1 MLGHDQTYRRQV
13 EHLAPLL
20 TSRLAVGQITTA
32 TLTDG
37 RHVQDHLV
45 GLLDAL
51 KMTTLMAG
59 LAARLAARP
68 APQTLGCRWL
78 RQPVRRRGP
87 RRITRILRQTTLQL
101 GNLSA
106 QLGDQRRLLDDKR
119 LQSIPRHPT
128 RHKTTFETPLLPP
141 PTT

>member
-1 MLGHDQTYRRQV
+1 MLGHDQTHRRQV

-20 TSRLAVGQITTA
+20 TNRLAVGQITTA
-32 TLTDG
+32 TPTDG
-37 RHVQDHLV
+37 RHMQDHLV

-51 KMTTLMAG
+51 KTTTLAG

-68 APQTLGCRWL
+68 APQALGCRWL

-87 RRITRILRQTTLQL
+87 RRITRVLRQTTPQL
-101 GNLSA
+101 GNLNA
-106 QLGDQRRLLDDKR
+106 QLGNQRRLLDDKR
-119 LQSIPRHPT
+119 LQSIQRHPA
-128 RHKTTFETPLLPP
+128 RHTTTFEMPLLPP